1 VTSARG
7 RITPVRT
14 PFARYGKLQYM
25 KHMKRMVLAILASLV
40 VASPVAGAGRLDV
53 DYRPPRL
60 SVEADGQTLTQILGA
75 IGAKVG
81 FTVVDN
87 GAPSEPMTVSIHDA
101 SVEDALRQLLRGTN
115 HSLLYLNETTPG
127 AAPIDKIV
135 LLGTPG
141 VAQPTPTPP
150 DRPQVPTVPGPAS
163 SGASASNQPAARQ
176 TSETSAVVAP
186 PAPQWNPLMSW
197 DPGPNAEAANDPDA
211 SSVGDL
217 LRLHAQSAAQAVT
230 APGGVPV
237 PAAPAGNLEASLAET
252 TRRAQQD
259 LAALV
264 KGLAAAT
271 RALQDSLVTAPK

>member
-1 VTSARG
+1 
-7 RITPVRT
+7 
-14 PFARYGKLQYM
+14 M
-25 KHMKRMVLAILASLV
+25 KPMKRTVLAILALLA
-40 VASPVAGAGRLDV
+40 VASPVAGASRLAV

-87 GAPSEPMTVSIHDA
+87 GAPSEPMTVSIHDV

-115 HSLLYLNETTPG
+115 HSLLYLDEISPG
-127 AAPIDKIV
+127 SGPIEKVV
-135 LLGTPG
+135 LLGVPS
-141 VAQPTPTPP
+141 VAQPTTSTPP
-150 DRPQVPTVPGPAS
+150 DRPQVANAPGPAS
-163 SGASASNQPAARQ
+163 SGPSVSNQPAARQ
-176 TSETSAVVAP
+176 APETSSAVIAP
-186 PAPQWNPLMSW
+186 FTPQWNPLMSW
-197 DPGPNAEAANDPDA
+197 DPGPNAEATNNSDA

-217 LRLHAQSAAQAVT
+217 LRLHAQSAAQAIT
-230 APGGVPV
+230 APGIVQGNEPV

-264 KGLAAAT
+264 KGLAGAT

>member
-1 VTSARG
+1 MHV
-7 RITPVRT
+7 
-14 PFARYGKLQYM
+14 ARYGKLGNV
-25 KHMKRMVLAILASLV
+25 KPMKRTALTILALLA
-40 VASPVAGAGRLDV
+40 VASPVASAGRLDV

-75 IGAKVG
+75 IGSKVG

-101 SVEDALRQLLRGTN
+101 SVEDALRQLLRGMN
-115 HSLLYLNETTPG
+115 HSLVYLDETHPG
-127 AAPIDKIV
+127 SAPIDKVV
-135 LLGTPG
+135 LLGAPG
-141 VAQPTPTPP
+141 LAQPASNPP
-150 DRPQVPTVPGPAS
+150 DRPQVADAPGPAGS
-163 SGASASNQPAARQ
+163 TPQASNQPAARQ
-176 TSETSAVVAP
+176 TPEASAVVAP
-186 PAPQWNPLMSW
+186 FTPQWSPLMSW
-197 DPGPNAEAANDPDA
+197 DWGPNAEATNDPDA
-211 SSVGDL
+211 SNVGDL
-217 LRLHAQSAAQAVT
+217 LRLHAQSAAQAMT
-230 APGGVPV
+230 APGNAQASQPV